1 MRWLALAIFLP
12 GIVLANDT
20 TFAETVDFVRDVRP
34 ILQKYC
40 YECHAGDVRKSGL
53 RLDVRSEAMKGGE
66 LYGESILAG
75 KPEESP
81 LLQFIADEDADL
93 QMPPEGAAPTSTE
106 IATLK
111 RWIEQGA
118 AWPDGVDEVKL
129 TNPGDHWSFRPIER
143 SVPPVVTRADWPRN
157 PIDLFVLARLE
168 SKELSPSEDAPRR
181 DWLRRV
187 TFDLI
192 GLPPTQQEWIEFRD
206 DDREDAYQRVVDR
219 LLDSPRYGERWA
231 QHWLDVVRYA
241 DTHGFEVNTERPN
254 AWPYRDYVIEALN
267 QDVPYNQFIREQLAG
282 DTLNADAATGFLVT
296 ASVLLPGQIGKDEAS
311 KRLARQDSIDEIV
324 TNIGTSFLGMT
335 IHCARCHNHKFDPI
349 SQRDY
354 YEMQAFVSGVEYQD
368 RKFEIPLGDMQ
379 RDQLQRWTQRQHELT
394 MLLGRAAPLAD
405 STSLRP
411 MVNSYENI
419 DRFTPVRT
427 RQVRFQVKATNR
439 YEPCIDELEVFNI
452 EGVNV
457 ALAEHGTKLTA
468 SGSNVSPNRHELRLI
483 NDGNYGNSS
492 SWMSNEVGGGWVAV
506 EFAEPQLIEQVV
518 WGRDRQGKFSDRLAM
533 EYTIEV
539 RDENGTWKSVAD
551 STNRHPFDPQKNSH
565 APLDVNTIAEGEQS
579 QIRKMLHEK
588 EMLAKKL
595 SQLDGSRSVFAGTFR
610 EPDEIRILG
619 RGSPEMPKERV
630 SPAVP
635 DLLGT
640 TILSNDAPEVQRR
653 LALADWIVSENNPL
667 TSRVMVNR
675 IWQGHF
681 GMGLVETS
689 NDLGHNGVPPSHPEL
704 LDWLSAEF
712 IQSGWSMK
720 HMHRLIVLSSTY
732 RQSSSFHPAAAE
744 VDTDNRLLWRYPPQ
758 RLMGEV
764 IRDSILSINENL
776 NLEMGGPGFSLFDK
790 RGGLSGFSPIESF
803 EKDGLRRMI
812 YSHRVRRERD
822 PVFGAFDSPDY
833 GQSTPRR
840 RESTTSIQA
849 LNLFNSS
856 FVLEQSRSL
865 AERLKNQHADVPL
878 QVEAVYQRVLLRP
891 PTPQEQK
898 EATTLVDQHGLDSLC
913 RVLFNSNEF
922 LFIR

>member
-1 MRWLALAIFLP
+1 MMRWFVLAISLTC
-12 GIVLANDT
+12 LASNT
-20 TFAETVDFVRDVRP
+20 TLAEPVDFVRDVRP

-66 LYGESILAG
+66 LYGESILPG
-75 KPEESP
+75 NPEESP
-81 LLQFIADEDADL
+81 LWQFIADNDPDL
-93 QMPPEGAAPTSTE
+93 QMPPEGESPTAEES
-106 IATLK
+106 ATLHN
-111 RWIEQGA
+111 WIEQGA
-118 AWPDGVDEVKL
+118 VWPDGVDEVKL
-129 TNPGDHWSFRPIER
+129 ADPTDHWSFHPIQEP
-143 SVPPVVTRADWPRN
+143 SIPHVQRADWPRN
-157 PIDLFVLARLE
+157 AIDHFVLARLE
-168 SKELSPSEDAPRR
+168 AEGLSPSQPAARA

-187 TFDLI
+187 SFDLT
-192 GLPPTQQEWIEFRD
+192 GLPPTQEQWEEFRN
-206 DDREDAYQRVVDR
+206 DDREGAYRRVVDR

-267 QDVPYNQFIREQLAG
+267 QDIPYDQFVREQIAG
-282 DTLNADAATGFLVT
+282 DALNADAATGFLVT

-368 RKFEIPLGDMQ
+368 REFEIPLGDMQ
-379 RDQLQRWTQRQHELT
+379 QDQRKRWTQRRSELS
-394 MLLGRAAPLAD
+394 LSIASAAPLAGSD
-405 STSLRP
+405 SSRP

-419 DRFTPVRT
+419 DRFAPVRT
-427 RQVRFQVKATNR
+427 QQVRFQVKATNR
-439 YEPCIDELEVFNI
+439 YEPCIDELEIFNV

-457 ALAEHGTKLTA
+457 ALAEQGATLAA
-468 SGSNVSPNRHELRLI
+468 SGSNVSRNRHELRLI
-483 NDGNYGNSS
+483 NDGHYGNSS
-492 SWMSNEVGGGWVAV
+492 SWMSNEVGGGWVTV
-506 EFAEPQLIEQVV
+506 EFAQPQQIEQVV

-533 EYTIEV
+533 EYAIEV
-539 RDENGTWKSVAD
+539 RDENGAWKTVSDSAD
-551 STNRHPFDPQKNSH
+551 RQPFDPQKNSH
-565 APLDVNTIAEGEQS
+565 SPIELDSLAESEQAEV
-579 QIRKMLHEK
+579 RKLLQEK
-588 EMLAKKL
+588 DKL
-595 SQLDGSRSVFAGTFR
+595 DQKLRQLDDKRAVFAGTFR

-619 RGSPEMPKERV
+619 RGSPEMPKDRV

-635 DLLGT
+635 DLLGDT
-640 TILSNDAPEVQRR
+640 TLSQDSAEQQRR
-653 LALADWIVSENNPL
+653 LALADWVVSENNPL
-667 TSRVMVNR
+667 TARVMVNR

-681 GMGLVETS
+681 GLGLVETA
-689 NDLGHNGVPPSHPEL
+689 NDFGHNGVPPSHPQL

-712 IQSGWSMK
+712 MRSGWSLK

-732 RQSSSFHPAAAE
+732 RQASSFNPSASD

-790 RGGLSGFSPIESF
+790 RGGLSGFSPVQSF
-803 EKDGLRRMI
+803 DQDGHRRMI

-822 PVFGAFDSPDY
+822 AVFGAFDCPDY

-849 LNLFNSS
+849 LNLFNSR
-856 FVLEQSRSL
+856 FVIEQSRDL
-865 AERLKNQHADVPL
+865 ADLL
-878 QVEAVYQRVLLRP
+878 QQQYAETPQQIDEAYQRVFLRE

-898 EATTLVDQHGLDSLC
+898 DAIALVDQYGLASLC

>member
-1 MRWLALAIFLP
+1 MMRWFVLAISL
-12 GIVLANDT
+12 ICLASNTCLADPI
-20 TFAETVDFVRDVRP
+20 DFVHDVRP
-34 ILQKYC
+34 ILQKHC

-53 RLDVRSEAMKGGE
+53 RLDVRSEAFKGGE

-81 LLQFIADEDADL
+81 LWQFIADEDADL
-93 QMPPEGAAPTSTE
+93 QMPPEGPTPTSE
-106 IATLK
+106 EVAMLR

-118 AWPDGVDEVKL
+118 VWPDGVDEVEL
-129 TNPGDHWSFRPIER
+129 ADPTNHWSFRPIEDTT
-143 SVPPVVTRADWPRN
+143 VPQVIRTDWPQN
-157 PIDLFVLARLE
+157 AIDQFVLARLE
-168 SKELSPSEDAPRR
+168 AQNLSPSKAASRA

-187 TFDLI
+187 SFDLV
-192 GLPPTQQEWIEFRD
+192 GLPPTQKEWEAFKND
-206 DDREDAYQRVVDR
+206 DSEGAYQRVVDR
-219 LLDSPRYGERWA
+219 LLASPRYGERWA
-231 QHWLDVVRYA
+231 QHWLDVVRFA

-267 QDVPYNQFIREQLAG
+267 QDVPYDQFIREQLAG
-282 DTLNADAATGFLVT
+282 DTMNADAATGFLVT
-296 ASVLLPGQIGKDEAS
+296 ASVLLSGQIGKDEAS

-379 RDQLQRWTQRQHELT
+379 RDQRKRWSQRRSELHLQIATV
-394 MLLGRAAPLAD
+394 APLAD
-405 STSLRP
+405 STAPRP

-427 RQVRFQVKATNR
+427 QQVRFQVQATNR
-439 YEPCIDELEVFNI
+439 YEPCIDELEIFNV

-457 ALAEHGTKLTA
+457 ALAEQGAKLSS
-468 SGSNVSPNRHELRLI
+468 SGNNVSPNRHELRLI

-492 SWMSNEVGGGWVAV
+492 TWMSNEVGGGWVTV
-506 EFAEPQLIEQVV
+506 EFAQPQLIEQVV
-518 WGRDRQGKFSDRLAM
+518 WGRDRLGKFSDRLAM
-533 EYTIEV
+533 EYVIEV
-539 RDENGTWKSVAD
+539 RDEKGAWKSVAN
-551 STNRHPFDPQKNSH
+551 SANRHPFDPQKNSH
-565 APLDVNTIAEGEQS
+565 TPVDIDSLAENKQS
-579 QIRKMLHEK
+579 HVRQLIHEK
-588 EMLAKKL
+588 DELTRKL
-595 SQLDGSRSVFAGTFR
+595 SQLANSRAVFAGTFR

-630 SPAVP
+630 SPSVP
-635 DLLGT
+635 DLFGAT
-640 TILSNDAPEVQRR
+640 TLPQDSNEQQRR

-667 TSRVMVNR
+667 TARVMANR

-681 GMGLVETS
+681 GLGLVETS
-689 NDLGHNGVPPSHPEL
+689 NDFGHNGVPPSHPEL

-712 IQSGWSMK
+712 MRSGWSLK
-720 HMHRLIVLSSTY
+720 HMHRLLVLSSTY
-732 RQSSSFHPAAAE
+732 RQASSFNQAAAE
-744 VDTDNRLLWRYPPQ
+744 IDTDNRLLWRYPPQ

-764 IRDSILSINENL
+764 IRDSILAINENL

-790 RGGLSGFSPIESF
+790 RGGLSGFSPVKSF
-803 EKDGLRRMI
+803 DKDGLRRMI

-822 PVFGAFDSPDY
+822 PVFGAFDCPDY

-849 LNLFNSS
+849 LNLFNSR
-856 FVLEQSRSL
+856 FVIDQSRVFADL
-865 AERLKNQHADVPL
+865 LKDQHTDTP
-878 QVEAVYQRVLLRP
+878 QQIEEAYQRVLMRP
-891 PTPQEQK
+891 PTPQEQT
-898 EATTLVDQHGLDSLC
+898 EAISLVDQYGLASLC